1 MDDRSAVF
9 LPWCVVTAIDDHS
22 LRTLMRSAQSGDRAA
37 YRTLLD
43 NCRQWLEGYYA
54 RRMPPHQIDDL
65 VQDTLISLHR
75 KRASYDPERPFL
87 PWLSVIARYRWID
100 ALRRMPQ
107 SEELMEQHGLVPDE
121 SSAVHARLSL
131 ERLLERLP
139 KAQASAI
146 TLTKIEGCSVA
157 ETAEISGQSESAVK
171 VNVHRGLKT
180 LARHIESE

>member
-1 MDDRSAVF
+1 ME
-9 LPWCVVTAIDDHS
+9 IDDHL
-22 LRTLMRSAQSGDRAA
+22 LRGLMRRVQAGDRTA

-43 NCRQWLEGYYA
+43 QCRSWLERYYT
-54 RRMPPHQIDDL
+54 RRAPPGQIDDL

-100 ALRRMPQ
+100 ALRRAPKNV
-107 SEELMEQHGLVPDE
+107 ELMEGHGRVEDE
-121 SSAVHARLSL
+121 SEAVHARLSL
-131 ERLLERLP
+131 QRLLERLP

-146 TLTKIEGCSVA
+146 TLTKMEGRSVA
-157 ETAEISGQSESAVK
+157 ETAMISGQSESAVK

-180 LARHIESE
+180 LAQIIESE